1 MATLG
6 LPETIKARAGSRY
19 GHALW
24 SCRCD
29 CGTVVEVTSPHL
41 RYRQMQSCGCLRREG
56 SHRTHEGS
64 RSPEYRAWTGM
75 KFRCGNPRSP
85 DWVHYGG
92 RNIRVC
98 GRWLRSFQNFLDDMG
113 RKPSPRHSLDRI
125 NTNGNYEPKNC
136 RWATARDWP
145 KDRRRAPQPALKRLR
160 EEAQRRAAECW
171 GLCRDLDNAIARRD
185 GEFIPRRGFM
195 EIRVREPGG
204 VPRAARNQFGRP
216 RRNT

>member
-1 MATLG
+1 LNCVRWMATLG

-56 SHRTHEGS
+56 SHRTHDGS

-85 DWVHYGG
+85 DWVHCGG

-98 GRWLRSFQNFLDDMG
+98 GRWLRSFQNFLDD
-113 RKPSPRHSLDRI
+113 SLDRI

-136 RWATARDWP
+136 RWATARDWR
-145 KDRRRAPQPALKRLR
+145 KDPSSRSSTCPETA
-160 EEAQRRAAECW
+160 
-171 GLCRDLDNAIARRD
+171 
-185 GEFIPRRGFM
+185 PRRGP
-195 EIRVREPGG
+195 ETRC
-204 VPRAARNQFGRP
+204 
-216 RRNT
+216 